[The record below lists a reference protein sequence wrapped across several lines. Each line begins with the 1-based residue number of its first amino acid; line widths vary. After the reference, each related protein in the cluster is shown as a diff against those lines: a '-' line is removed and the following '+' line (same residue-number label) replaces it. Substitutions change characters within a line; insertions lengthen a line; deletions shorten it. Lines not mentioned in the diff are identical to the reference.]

1 MSPSFPYPSDE
12 LIYRLGWMLI
22 HTLWLGAATAALF
35 AAAMAALRRRS
46 ARLRY
51 VVGCVALV
59 ALMASAIAA
68 FVLSTPPAR
77 PAPHVAA
84 KLTAASPEGAVAA
97 NTDAASYSP
106 LTAVSVRPI
115 NLEHGASPIHAEHP
129 GAVAAAPD
137 TSSATQQEPPLLARA
152 AQALEPALPWLVLA
166 WTVGVCIL
174 ALWQLA
180 GWIAAQRLKRLSV
193 RSADE
198 GLVALVGRLAGRL
211 DVQRAVKLLESAL
224 VRVPTVI
231 GWLRPVILLPL
242 GFATGLTPAQVE
254 SILVHELSH
263 IRRYDYLVNLLQSL
277 VETLLFYHPAT
288 WYISRRIRTEREH
301 CCDDL
306 TLAFGVNQRS
316 YAQSL
321 LHLAQQSKALDR
333 RGLAPAGMTAT
344 GKPSE
349 LRSRVG
355 RVLGAK
361 DETSRLGRS
370 WPVVLCVLIVLVGIS
385 LFAASCMN
393 STGRTT
399 ADQVAA
405 KDGAGKTDAFVE
417 LQVLPESRQGFRLQ
431 TGESVEAPHSDVK
444 PPKAWID
451 DLVQWSRKESVD
463 VVSGDWNGL
472 IALWPIDA
480 VTACVDNCCWDR
492 FDAAEA
498 LKALSGAQ
506 QTVMVAD
513 GQLPRTYVLRTR
525 EGRLAVL
532 QFAGLQTS
540 PRAAKVR
547 YRMHSGQLAVA
558 SATQPATQPAWQ
570 NALIPDED
578 TKDAPVVLDLAS
590 GKLLPAPPKGRV
602 LGYFAQMHQGDL
614 GFDRVLFTLRG
625 GVLLGPDGKPLTPKA
640 IKGDSSAYDVS
651 TLPQQVVVRTP
662 EGAYRLQIVAV
673 TDNGGI
679 HVRFVPTSAP
689 ATRPATGKAA
699 EAASKQRKVEGRVVD
714 ADGKGV
720 ADAEVL
726 VVRIGPWYS
735 GIKYT
740 SGQEIVERTR
750 TDADGKFSVVGD
762 EGPIGR
768 CVIARKRDVGF
779 GYNWTITNL
788 TRPDHY
794 PYPRELRL
802 HKAANLEGVV
812 VDEAGQPVANAQVQ
826 ANLFLDV
833 DSYDPNVLGCG
844 DLDWFTARTGKD
856 GRFMI
861 PGVPADMMA
870 EFVVRAAG
878 MGTVATHGGKAP
890 QYKAGQ
896 EDIRIVLPR
905 QCRIEG
911 TAVDVSTGKPVAGAK
926 LIGIRKPSAGSSTTV
941 PPVFTVTDKN
951 GRFVMESLQ
960 PGGWT
965 VALAQQCMLEH
976 GDPGEWVAWPATVD
990 LASEKPQSI
999 QVELSHGETVEVA
1012 LVNAAT
1018 GAPIRGRLFAWHF
1031 ASQLSDDKGIVQM
1044 RLLPGDYKLYAT
1056 DYPDPVVWQGQTAP
1070 RRYHA
1075 EMPLTVEQGKS
1086 QQIQLRLMQEPAT
1099 QPASQPA
1106 TQSGQSDVRPVQ
1118 LSGLQQEAY
1127 GGGIASAVIYARGK
1141 ADRKDKDYLDLATS
1155 GDGGCVVAGRIVD
1168 IDRPDKNAAVSLFFV
1183 SADTARF
1190 TVCETPVSGE
1200 FRVKNLPA
1208 GRYRVLALEKS
1219 GDQKT
1224 GKVGVGANWEI
1235 IKVAAD
1241 KPIENL
1247 DVVLSN
1253 TLTKDVSDLIQW
1265 NRGLTRL
1272 ELPDLMTGKTGPFGK
1287 VVDASGQP
1295 VMGSMVQIREFK
1307 ENRGIGEGIAAPDT
1321 ISGVNGFYGMKQL
1334 DYPYTVTANVCT
1346 PLQDGSGMRWQTL
1359 SRMKVFEGRQRV
1371 DFVMPPWP
1379 GEGKNGGTVTL
1390 HVVGPNGK
1398 PVTDVIARISLGK
1411 QWPKSS
1417 ANMDGWYSEWGLKV
1431 ELRDGKAVVKEVPA
1445 GECTVRFNGKNLS
1458 PEAQLQGQVIKVV
1471 PGANVNV
1478 EIKTDWP
1485 TTQPAS

>member
-558 SATQPATQPAWQ
+558 SATQPAT
-570 NALIPDED
+570 
-578 TKDAPVVLDLAS
+578 
-590 GKLLPAPPKGRV
+590 
-602 LGYFAQMHQGDL
+602 
-614 GFDRVLFTLRG
+614 
-625 GVLLGPDGKPLTPKA
+625 
-640 IKGDSSAYDVS
+640 
-651 TLPQQVVVRTP
+651 
-662 EGAYRLQIVAV
+662 
-673 TDNGGI
+673 
-679 HVRFVPTSAP
+679 
-689 ATRPATGKAA
+689 
-699 EAASKQRKVEGRVVD
+699 
-714 ADGKGV
+714 
-720 ADAEVL
+720 
-726 VVRIGPWYS
+726 
-735 GIKYT
+735 
-740 SGQEIVERTR
+740 
-750 TDADGKFSVVGD
+750 
-762 EGPIGR
+762 
-768 CVIARKRDVGF
+768 
-779 GYNWTITNL
+779 
-788 TRPDHY
+788 
-794 PYPRELRL
+794 
-802 HKAANLEGVV
+802 
-812 VDEAGQPVANAQVQ
+812 
-826 ANLFLDV
+826 
-833 DSYDPNVLGCG
+833 
-844 DLDWFTARTGKD
+844 
-856 GRFMI
+856 
-861 PGVPADMMA
+861 
-870 EFVVRAAG
+870 
-878 MGTVATHGGKAP
+878 
-890 QYKAGQ
+890 
-896 EDIRIVLPR
+896 
-905 QCRIEG
+905 
-911 TAVDVSTGKPVAGAK
+911 
-926 LIGIRKPSAGSSTTV
+926 
-941 PPVFTVTDKN
+941 
-951 GRFVMESLQ
+951 
-960 PGGWT
+960 
-965 VALAQQCMLEH
+965 
-976 GDPGEWVAWPATVD
+976 
-990 LASEKPQSI
+990 
-999 QVELSHGETVEVA
+999 
-1012 LVNAAT
+1012 
-1018 GAPIRGRLFAWHF
+1018 
-1031 ASQLSDDKGIVQM
+1031 
-1044 RLLPGDYKLYAT
+1044 
-1056 DYPDPVVWQGQTAP
+1056 
-1070 RRYHA
+1070 
-1075 EMPLTVEQGKS
+1075 
-1086 QQIQLRLMQEPAT
+1086 
-1099 QPASQPA
+1099 
-1106 TQSGQSDVRPVQ
+1106 
-1118 LSGLQQEAY
+1118 
-1127 GGGIASAVIYARGK
+1127 
-1141 ADRKDKDYLDLATS
+1141 
-1155 GDGGCVVAGRIVD
+1155 
-1168 IDRPDKNAAVSLFFV
+1168 
-1183 SADTARF
+1183 
-1190 TVCETPVSGE
+1190 
-1200 FRVKNLPA
+1200 
-1208 GRYRVLALEKS
+1208 
-1219 GDQKT
+1219 
-1224 GKVGVGANWEI
+1224 
-1235 IKVAAD
+1235 
-1241 KPIENL
+1241 
-1247 DVVLSN
+1247 
-1253 TLTKDVSDLIQW
+1253 
-1265 NRGLTRL
+1265 
-1272 ELPDLMTGKTGPFGK
+1272 
-1287 VVDASGQP
+1287 
-1295 VMGSMVQIREFK
+1295 
-1307 ENRGIGEGIAAPDT
+1307 
-1321 ISGVNGFYGMKQL
+1321 
-1334 DYPYTVTANVCT
+1334 
-1346 PLQDGSGMRWQTL
+1346 
-1359 SRMKVFEGRQRV
+1359 
-1371 DFVMPPWP
+1371 
-1379 GEGKNGGTVTL
+1379 
-1390 HVVGPNGK
+1390 
-1398 PVTDVIARISLGK
+1398 
-1411 QWPKSS
+1411 
-1417 ANMDGWYSEWGLKV
+1417 
-1431 ELRDGKAVVKEVPA
+1431 
-1445 GECTVRFNGKNLS
+1445 
-1458 PEAQLQGQVIKVV
+1458 
-1471 PGANVNV
+1471 
-1478 EIKTDWP
+1478 
-1485 TTQPAS
+1485 